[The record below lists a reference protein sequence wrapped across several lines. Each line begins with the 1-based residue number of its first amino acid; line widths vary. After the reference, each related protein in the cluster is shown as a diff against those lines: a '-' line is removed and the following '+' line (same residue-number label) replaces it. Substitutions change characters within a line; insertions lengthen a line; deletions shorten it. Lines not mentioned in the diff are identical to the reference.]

1 MRFLTISNLL
11 SLVRAPL
18 ALLFLI
24 PNVPLRITIV
34 ALAALSDWLDGFI
47 ARRWGKPT
55 SVGAVL
61 DPVMD
66 KIFMLFVFSVLV
78 AEGLLSGWGMVAML
92 ARDFVLL
99 GYVSVLAITRT
110 WRNVKPRSLIW
121 GKVSTVAQYVF
132 LFLICSHV
140 SVPGFAYLIFV
151 LFAAIY
157 LGELLMLFKWS
168 EKS

>member
-1 MRFLTISNLL
+1 MQFLTISNIL

-24 PNVPLRITIV
+24 PNMPLRLTVV

-55 SVGAVL
+55 PVGAVL

-66 KIFMLFVFSVLV
+66 KFFMLFVFSVLV
-78 AEGLLSGWGMVAML
+78 ADGLMGGWEMVAML
-92 ARDFVLL
+92 ARDFVLV
-99 GYVSVLAITRT
+99 GYVAVLAITRT
-110 WRNVKPRSLIW
+110 WRNIKPRSLIW

-132 LFLICSHV
+132 LFLICSNV
-140 SVPGFAYLIFV
+140 PVPGYAYLLFV
-151 LFAAIY
+151 LFAALY
-157 LGELLMLFKWS
+157 LGELLLLFKQR
-168 EKS
+168 EK